1 MNEELKLVI
10 NKLNTLLATD
20 LNIISINSLSD
31 TELLQLVIKVLHHLG
46 ICSLVGAEENK
57 ELTVF
62 VILESLRKIKYVPP
76 SEISPEL
83 FRDGLL
89 NGNFKIIIQLL
100 FWLLQNETEI
110 GKRAYL
116 SKYVEKIDIPL
127 ETLSDANV
135 QEIYQQYES
144 KIEEFWKTYSL
155 YKREKKNEEETVEL
169 KKDIERMD
177 FDLQK
182 LIQRTNSQKEK
193 VESMA
198 DRDMLL
204 TLAKAYTKETMEE
217 KKLQEQLMTQQTSL
231 NQIENQIKILNESI
245 SKRKISEPIRNKPLE
260 YLESDFQTNKLL
272 AEEELPKEYEK
283 LNLEL
288 GLLETVLNE
297 PEPIEAELE
306 MLSEEVEKLQLQIQS
321 LSEQK
326 LSLVHSNN
334 DILRPYQNQAT
345 AIENKKQQLTKTVI
359 EKKEYLNKLNKTLTE
374 KQDKLVSYVG
384 GPVLHGDELRSYVS
398 KLRELSVT
406 YKEKKTQLQGLFNEL
421 GIVSRTYEILNVI
434 DPNIQKI
441 VKEKEEQDKSAEDTA
456 VPAEDEHKL
465 KTAVFQLAQEADRKQ
480 AEAKQIK
487 EELANLKQEIQTV
500 NEKYQNAKE
509 NFQRITGYAVDELE
523 KLRKEND
530 DFEEEIRKLEEKWKL
545 LRREIDRKEELL
557 LRLSEDMINSAD
569 DDNVDGDGKKEPTQ
583 LEKLENKLHEKEKQ
597 KRELALKKQALHN
610 KKDQVHEQ
618 MEIIN
623 GIVHILNCKQKLL
636 NQ

>member
-1 MNEELKLVI
+1 MSHRLKYLP
-10 NKLNTLLATD
+10 N
-20 LNIISINSLSD
+20 
-31 TELLQLVIKVLHHLG
+31 
-46 ICSLVGAEENK
+46 C
-57 ELTVF
+57 
-62 VILESLRKIKYVPP
+62 LEM
-76 SEISPEL
+76 
-83 FRDGLL
+83 D
-89 NGNFKIIIQLL
+89 
-100 FWLLQNETEI
+100 
-110 GKRAYL
+110 YL
-116 SKYVEKIDIPL
+116 IYVEKIDIPL